1 MRDENELIQYF
12 IVNKDLN
19 MSTGKIAA
27 QVSYAAM
34 LIALR
39 DQHEE
44 KFQNWLNIAF
54 KKVILKASEN
64 EIVKLHEKLP
74 DTKLIIDNGLTE
86 VPPQSKTVL
95 GFPIMNREEAH
106 LYVKRFRLL

>member
-1 MRDENELIQYF
+1 MNDNNELIQYF

-19 MSTGKIAA
+19 MSAGKIAA
-27 QVSYAAM
+27 QVSHAAM

-44 KFQNWLNIAF
+44 KFKQWLKIAI
-54 KKVILKASEN
+54 KKVVLKANEN
-64 EIVKLHEKLP
+64 EIIKVYEKLP
-74 DTKLIIDNGLTE
+74 NAKLIIDNGHTE

-95 GFPIMNREEAH
+95 GFPIMSREEAH
-106 LYVKRFRLL
+106 PYVKRFRLL